1 MKVRGNMTEDGERRI
16 RNVGREK
23 NTASEKNTTS
33 EKNTSRGEV
42 IITCTY
48 PLTNRDPVT
57 RRIAVNSWD
66 EPFLKICR
74 EAEPAGRVFTFD
86 RYYGSS
92 EMMTLGKRFPYIV
105 RDGHVLWNVPYEE
118 VTVREFY
125 DTHGLDRSD
134 EVTLEIDNIGSAGEL
149 FETLYQAWI
158 AFLPVLEEALDWGGR
173 ILTAW
178 ELICLVKR
186 SFGKRKEG
194 KPQPEQ
200 LSKYLLKRETWDLQE
215 LCRTLDADPELI
227 GNFLT
232 AMGYEDR
239 AGIYVRDPKKAER
252 VKKLLSTPPQ
262 ALEDDHGLDIN
273 CYSINQAV
281 YEINLDLTYLTVLCQ
296 ERRETAAL
304 EELRPE
310 LEALILQNSGVLEQG
325 ALELRLAL
333 KEQFPSDFSYGNQ
346 VQIWGS
352 LSAFQVIVRKT
363 IQNLERL
370 EN

>member
-16 RNVGREK
+16 RNVGPEK
-23 NTASEKNTTS
+23 NTASEKNTS
-33 EKNTSRGEV
+33 QGEV

-48 PLTNRDPVT
+48 PLTNREPET
-57 RRIAVNSWD
+57 RRITVASWD

-105 RDGHVLWNVPYEE
+105 RDGRVLWNVPYDE

-134 EVTLEIDNIGSAGEL
+134 KVTLEIDNIGSAGEL

-158 AFLPVLEEALDWGGR
+158 AFLPVLEETLDWGGR
-173 ILTAW
+173 LLTAW

-186 SFGKRKEG
+186 SFGKRNEG

-200 LSKYLLKRETWDLQE
+200 LSKYLLKREIWDLQE

-252 VKKLLSTPPQ
+252 VQKLLSTPPQ

-281 YEINLDLTYLTVLCQ
+281 YEINLDLTYLTILCQ

-304 EELRPE
+304 EELRPQ

-346 VQIWGS
+346 VQVWGC

-363 IQNLERL
+363 IQKLETL